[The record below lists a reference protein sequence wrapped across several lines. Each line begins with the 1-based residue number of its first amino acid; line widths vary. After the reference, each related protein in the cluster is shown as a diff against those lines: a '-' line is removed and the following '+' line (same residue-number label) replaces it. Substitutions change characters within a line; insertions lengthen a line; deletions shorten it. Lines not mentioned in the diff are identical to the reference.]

1 MNRSAQKENVAIL
14 GAGPMGL
21 AAAYQIEWKESAQC
35 FNELTLQSYRKF
47 GYEQIC
53 SKRKCRYSWRGP
65 NGFSRC
71 LSIGSRRLP
80 ARDFEA
86 DDRIG
91 GMTAA
96 FDFNGLT
103 IERYYHFHCIS
114 DHAFLQTLDEL
125 GLADKMH
132 WVETKMGYW
141 TQG

>member
-1 MNRSAQKENVAIL
+1 MICR
-14 GAGPMGL
+14 
-21 AAAYQIEWKESAQC
+21 AYQWRRSEIGRHTSE
-35 FNELTLQSYRKF
+35 LQSPDHLVCRLLLEKKKAYQLVQE
-47 GYEQIC
+47 GYSPVI
-53 SKRKCRYSWRGP
+53 
-65 NGFSRC
+65 
-71 LSIGSRRLP
+71 
-80 ARDFEA
+80 FEA

-132 WVETKMGYW
+132 WVET
-141 TQG
+141 